1 MNEIDVSRSCAERR
15 AAAAANEI
23 DFLLDEVARLSNI
36 AKRSVRSNDVTA
48 GPGDIGHGPYCPQ
61 FDADGPDEENQS
73 LADLLRDMNRQLALA
88 GTALAAKDERAC
100 RLQLGLMLDN
110 LRRVEFSEWSP

>member
-1 MNEIDVSRSCAERR
+1 MVVRRDSGSRNYFHNCARGGR
-15 AAAAANEI
+15 ACYRVAAVMRNA
-23 DFLLDEVARLSNI
+23 
-36 AKRSVRSNDVTA
+36 VTA
-48 GPGDIGHGPYCPQ
+48 GPGDIGYGPYCPQ

-110 LRRVEFSEWSP
+110 LRIEFDT

>member
-1 MNEIDVSRSCAERR
+1 M
-15 AAAAANEI
+15 
-23 DFLLDEVARLSNI
+23 
-36 AKRSVRSNDVTA
+36 RSNAVTV
-48 GPGDIGHGPYCPQ
+48 GPGDIGYGPHCPQ

-73 LADLLRDMNRQLALA
+73 LADLLRDLNRQLALA

-110 LRRVEFSEWSP
+110 LRIEFDMEIDA

>member
-1 MNEIDVSRSCAERR
+1 MVVRRVSGSRNYFYNR
-15 AAAAANEI
+15 ARGGLACYRVAA
-23 DFLLDEVARLSNI
+23 
-36 AKRSVRSNDVTA
+36 VRSNAVTV
-48 GPGDIGHGPYCPQ
+48 GPGDIGYGPYCPQ

-110 LRRVEFSEWSP
+110 LRIEFDT